1 MRKNEVM
8 YETPPITTNVSGDV
22 YTTHPYNP
30 ASNEK
35 FQYLKAIDQA
45 TNTNY
50 YTDVNGDVDFGS
62 VASGTSIRYKLEGL
76 YADVQ
81 TNSNTADMFENL
93 GTTNNII
100 FNNTNSTIQERTAY
114 HAVNKIHD
122 HLKSVFPTF
131 TGLDSPMETNVDVSG
146 SCNAFFSGWPSPSIN
161 FYTEGGGCHATAKIP
176 DVVFHEYGHAI
187 NHGRYNS
194 FSGMSNGA
202 LDVFECLTDM

>member
-8 YETPPITTNVSGDV
+8 YETPPIITNVSGDV

-50 YTDVNGDVDFGS
+50 YTDANGDVDFGS

-81 TNSNTADMFENL
+81 TNSNTPDMFENL

-100 FNNTNSTIQERTAY
+100 FNNTNSTIQERSAY

-122 HLKSVFPTF
+122 HLKSVFPTLTQANSGPALVDF
-131 TGLDSPMETNVDVSG
+131 TTIYLVKPSSESSLSRNT
-146 SCNAFFSGWPSPSIN
+146 FKFSSWMPKYS
-161 FYTEGGGCHATAKIP
+161 
-176 DVVFHEYGHAI
+176 
-187 NHGRYNS
+187 
-194 FSGMSNGA
+194 
-202 LDVFECLTDM
+202 